1 MDSFTLG
8 IQEKLTGLANPGKA
22 AEMSAY
28 LKNQFSF
35 LGIKM
40 LERRLALKEY
50 VKQHAI
56 KDEHELEEVTREL
69 WNLPEREYQ
78 YCAIEL
84 LAYYK
89 KLWQESIINCM
100 EYCIT
105 NRSWWDTVDFIATE
119 CLGPYFKMHPKHI
132 LRITKQWNQSTNMW
146 LQRSSLLFQKN
157 YKKDTDTKLL
167 SEYILNLT
175 SSKEFFIQ
183 KAIGWMLREYGK
195 TDAAWVVN
203 FVNKN
208 ELAPLSKREAI
219 KHLLK

>member
-28 LKNQFSF
+28 MKNQFSF

-40 LERRLALKEY
+40 PERRLAFKEY

-56 KDEHELEEVTREL
+56 KDENELEEVTREL

-105 NRSWWDTVDFIATE
+105 NKSWWEAVDFIAAE
-119 CLGPYFKMHPKHI
+119 CLGPYFKMYPNQISK
-132 LRITKQWNQSTNMW
+132 ITSQWNKSSNIW

-157 YKKDTDTKLL
+157 YKKETDAELL
-167 SEYILNLT
+167 SRYILNLR

-183 KAIGWMLREYGK
+183 KAIGWMLREYAK
-195 TDAAWVVN
+195 TDAGWVVD
-203 FVNKN
+203 FVNNN
-208 ELAPLSKREAI
+208 ELAPLSKREAM
-219 KHLLK
+219 KHLT

>member
-1 MDSFTLG
+1 
-8 IQEKLTGLANPGKA
+8 
-22 AEMSAY
+22 
-28 LKNQFSF
+28 
-35 LGIKM
+35 
-40 LERRLALKEY
+40 
-50 VKQHAI
+50 
-56 KDEHELEEVTREL
+56 
-69 WNLPEREYQ
+69 
-78 YCAIEL
+78 
-84 LAYYK
+84 
-89 KLWQESIINCM
+89 M

-119 CLGPYFKMHPKHI
+119 CLGPYFKMYPKHI